1 MRAAILR
8 DIGKDMDICDDVT
21 TTDVGP
27 GEVRV
32 KIHATGV
39 CHSDLSLQNGTIPH
53 ALPAIPGHEGAG
65 EIIEVGPGVGNL
77 TVGDR
82 VIIAWVPPCGNCKV
96 CISGQ
101 PYLCTQISMGSALMP
116 RFRLGDEMITGM
128 AGTGTFAEEMV
139 VASQA
144 AIPFPDDVPMDVAA
158 LVGCGVMTGAGAAIN
173 TARVTPG
180 SSVIVFGCGG
190 VGISVIQGARIAGA
204 AEILAVDMLESKL
217 EQALRFGATH
227 VTTPDKVMSAIG
239 TITGGEGF
247 DYGFEAIGRPETIRA
262 AFDATRRGGS
272 TIIVGVGRM
281 EEMVQFSAFELFF
294 SEKNLRGSLYG
305 SADVRTDFDRLL
317 RLWRAGKMDLE
328 GMISQRVKLDD
339 VNDAF
344 EKLKRGEVIRSVI
357 EMG

>member
-173 TARVTPG
+173 TTRVTPDRR
-180 SSVIVFGCGG
+180 SSSSDV
-190 VGISVIQGARIAGA
+190 
-204 AEILAVDMLESKL
+204 AVSESASSR
-217 EQALRFGATH
+217 EPG
-227 VTTPDKVMSAIG
+227 
-239 TITGGEGF
+239 
-247 DYGFEAIGRPETIRA
+247 
-262 AFDATRRGGS
+262 
-272 TIIVGVGRM
+272 
-281 EEMVQFSAFELFF
+281 
-294 SEKNLRGSLYG
+294 LRGPPKSWRSTCSSPSSNKHCV
-305 SADVRTDFDRLL
+305 SAQRTSPPLT
-317 RLWRAGKMDLE
+317 
-328 GMISQRVKLDD
+328 
-339 VNDAF
+339 
-344 EKLKRGEVIRSVI
+344 RS
-357 EMG
+357 